1 LNDKIQHP
9 PIVLCK
15 RCGLPMVMHYKKN
28 GASEWRCRRYLLNHS
43 YPTNAAQQEDYDA
56 WPEYEPPALLEDD
69 LFDLIE
75 SDFSNMEDN
84 K

>member
-1 LNDKIQHP
+1 
-9 PIVLCK
+9 
-15 RCGLPMVMHYKKN
+15 MHYKKK
-28 GASEWRCRRYLLNHS
+28 GAPEWRCRRHLFKAPH
-43 YPTNAAQQEDYDA
+43 PTNFSEPEDPDT
-56 WPEYEPPALLEDD
+56 WPIEPEPDEPPALLEDD

>member
-1 LNDKIQHP
+1 
-9 PIVLCK
+9 
-15 RCGLPMVMHYKKN
+15 MVMHYKKK
-28 GASEWRCRRYLLNHS
+28 GAPEWRCRRHLFKAT
-43 YPTNAAQQEDYDA
+43 YPHDDALPEDPDA
-56 WPEYEPPALLEDD
+56 WPIEPDEPTDHPQPLLEDD